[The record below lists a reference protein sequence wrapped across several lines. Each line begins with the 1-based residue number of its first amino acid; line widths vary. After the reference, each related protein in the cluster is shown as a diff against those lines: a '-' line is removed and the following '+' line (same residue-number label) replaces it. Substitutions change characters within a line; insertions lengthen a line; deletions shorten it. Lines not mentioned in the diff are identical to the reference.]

1 MKSIGIKL
9 ADGSF
14 YPVMEDGKSGSKTL
28 QLTTVK
34 DNQTTVKVDLYQSET
49 GSMADAEYLDTLQI
63 EDLNPHPNGE
73 PDFNLSLS
81 LDDDNNLSAQV
92 NDPETNRS
100 ASKDVPFI
108 KRSADERAAASPIAQ
123 ADDITDIDLNDF
135 DEVTNTDDFEPTKVE
150 DTPLESA
157 PAETESTDDFSDLGD
172 LDLSGIDEV
181 KAEDEGAPTENASES
196 DVPEMDDFD
205 LSGITDNA
213 EEKPAEEENAPAE
226 TESADDF
233 SDLGDLDLPDIDE
246 EKSEDEGA
254 PDAIETE
261 DVDLADFGM
270 EDTAEE
276 EPIVEKAPVRD
287 ATDADSDIPAAEDEP
302 SEEDDGISL
311 DITTSI
317 PVDEEGDFDIPEQKS
332 TANDFDLPDMDEPN
346 FEGSTESATDDLS
359 LDLPDDMGDF
369 GAETSASDDSSA
381 EKNSDFDT
389 DSLDL
394 DSTFGADETDSTPA
408 DFALNETA
416 SPSDFD
422 MPEKSIDM
430 GSEENSA
437 DTSFDMDS
445 GSFASSDSG
454 SFDLPDLDT
463 GSESGTVVSDSG
475 LDLSDLDNDPAFST
489 SDFDVPDFDSPKN
502 ASSAFNFDDDFND
515 PAFALPGTSNYDS
528 SSSSSSGVSYGEE
541 KRRGGVSVAAVI
553 CVICAIICLLATALA
568 LFVLPSKVNVQSL
581 LHLNQDTAAVV
592 PAENTENAQ
601 ETLPTVAPKAQE
613 NAIVVSPIAEVVPEK
628 PALLSEITE
637 DVGEDGEKKNVE
649 GIRYIVHW
657 GDTLWDISNTYYRNP
672 WLYPRIAKYNN
683 ITDPDFIVS
692 GTPIIIPK

>member
-135 DEVTNTDDFEPTKVE
+135 DEVTNTDDFEPTKVD
-150 DTPLESA
+150 DTPLES
-157 PAETESTDDFSDLGD
+157 
-172 LDLSGIDEV
+172 
-181 KAEDEGAPTENASES
+181 
-196 DVPEMDDFD
+196 
-205 LSGITDNA
+205 
-213 EEKPAEEENAPAE
+213 APAE

-246 EKSEDEGA
+246 EKSETEGA

-317 PVDEEGDFDIPEQKS
+317 PVDEEGDFDIPEPKS
-332 TANDFDLPDMDEPN
+332 AANDFDLPDMDEPN

-369 GAETSASDDSSA
+369 GAETSATDDSSA

-389 DSLDL
+389 DSMDL

-430 GSEENSA
+430 GSEESSA

-445 GSFASSDSG
+445 DSFASSDSD

-463 GSESGTVVSDSG
+463 GSENGTVVSDSG

-502 ASSAFNFDDDFND
+502 ASSTFNFDDDFND

-649 GIRYIVHW
+649 GIRYIVRW